1 MPGLV
6 DGLGR
11 EEGRVYNHHLQRMMH
26 SWRGRSYELIGRD
39 RNCNERLRASGYL
52 TNRHDEQANMGY
64 ANACSSLVNESVH
77 SSQTCQVREPRMW
90 LIRPHV
96 RMANGPRSAAA

>member
-26 SWRGRSYELIGRD
+26 SWRGRSYELIGRN
-39 RNCNERLRASGYL
+39 RNCNRGLRASGHSS
-52 TNRHDEQANMGY
+52 NRHDEQAYMGY
-64 ANACSSLVNESVH
+64 ATACSFLVNGSVH
-77 SSQTCQVREPRMW
+77 SSQ
-90 LIRPHV
+90 HV
-96 RMANGPRSAAA
+96 R